1 MPVPNFSVFPPGGSS
16 SDSPAAEEFVAQ
28 MTGHQTAILAFLLS
42 LVPNRSD
49 AEDLLQKTNLTLWRK
64 QESFEPGTN
73 FRAWAFSVARWEAR
87 SFAKE
92 RARKSWLV
100 YDDEVASILSE
111 RLASIP
117 DRSMSASS
125 EALGNCLA
133 KLSTKNRDLVIDR
146 YQRGLSY
153 RECAD
158 KTGRKE
164 GGLRVTLHRIRES
177 LRDCVLKQMRKITP

>member
-1 MPVPNFSVFPPGGSS
+1 MSRPSANTLPPD
-16 SDSPAAEEFVAQ
+16 DSATEAFVAQ
-28 MTGHQTAILAFLLS
+28 ITAHQTAILAFLLS
-42 LVPNRSD
+42 MVPNRSD

-64 QESFEPGTN
+64 QQSFEPGTN

-100 YDDEVASILSE
+100 FNDEVANIISE

-117 DRSMSASS
+117 DHSMEASS

-133 KLSTKNRDLVIDR
+133 KLSPKNRDLVIDR
-146 YQRGLSY
+146 YQRGLSF
-153 RECAD
+153 RECAK

-177 LRDCVLKQMRKITP
+177 LRVCMQRQLRKITP